1 MIRLPA
7 VAGQFYPASS
17 RELSSLIHR
26 YLKENQATVQEKVRL
41 RACLVPHAGYI
52 YSGHVAAA
60 VFSRITI
67 PRKIL
72 ILGVRH
78 QPRGEALAI
87 MSHGYWRTPLGD
99 AAIDRG
105 LALRLRA
112 ASPELQEDEVAH
124 SREHSLEVELP
135 FLQVLQA
142 EFTFVPVAFG
152 TTDLQELVK
161 IGEGIAEVVA
171 KAEEEVLIV
180 TSSDMNHYEEAGITQ
195 RKDQRAIECL
205 ARLDAHGLHDVC
217 RRERISMCGLGPAI
231 VMLSAV
237 KKLGGKH
244 GELIKYA
251 NSGDISGEFDAVVG
265 YAGMIFP

>member
-7 VAGQFYPASS
+7 VAGQFYPAGP
-17 RELSSLIHR
+17 RELTSLIHR
-26 YLKENQATVQEKVRL
+26 FLKENETDTPEKVHV
-41 RACLVPHAGYI
+41 RACMVPHAGYI

-60 VFSRITI
+60 VFSRIVI
-67 PRKIL
+67 PKKIL

-105 LALRLRA
+105 LALRLRS
-112 ASPELQEDEVAH
+112 ASPELQEDEEAH

-135 FLQVLQA
+135 FLQVLQTD
-142 EFTFVPVAFG
+142 FSFVPIAFG
-152 TTDLQELVK
+152 TTELEELVK
-161 IGEGIAEVVA
+161 IGEAVAEVVA

-180 TSSDMNHYEEAGITQ
+180 TSSDMNHYEEESITR
-195 RKDQRAIECL
+195 RKDKRAIECL
-205 ARLDAHGLHDVC
+205 ARLDAQGLRDVC
-217 RRERISMCGLGPAI
+217 RREKISMCGLGPAI

-237 KKLGGKH
+237 KKLGGKS
-244 GELIKYA
+244 GELVKYGT
-251 NSGDISGEFDAVVG
+251 SGEISGEYQAVVG